1 MPPGAC
7 ILGVTMNAKAPAA
20 LNAQIAQEPLEV
32 AERHL
37 SKGAFREAHAL
48 CLQVIQGDPRAAR
61 AWFLLGVLAAEHGN
75 HHKAAELF
83 ERATILEPGSA
94 RAHAH
99 LGRTLVALNH
109 QDAARQAA
117 DRAAALDPRDALTL
131 DTIGVV
137 YSRTGFHE
145 RAADFFEKAY
155 ALEPKNASLAYNLAS
170 ARQFIG
176 DFTGAETAYAAALTL
191 DPGYYK
197 AWSSRVALSKQ
208 TPDHNFIAELEALF
222 EPDQEDPDPALHIG
236 HALAKSYEDL
246 GDHPA
251 SLSWLNRAKAGKRRQ
266 LAYDYA
272 DDESIFTAAAETAR
286 GVKGGFPSDEPIFV
300 VGLPR
305 TGTTLVDRILSSHRH
320 VTSAGELSN
329 FALIAKRMA
338 DTSSNRVLDAETLQA
353 ASRLDLAALGEAY
366 IDSTRPLTRPGG
378 RFVDKMPLN
387 AIYAG
392 LIHRA
397 LPNARIVCLRR
408 GAMDS
413 VLSNYRQLFATGFS
427 YYNYAYDLAE
437 TARYYV
443 LFDRLVA
450 HWRETLPPDRFTEIA
465 YENLIADQE
474 GETRRLLAFCG
485 LDWDERC
492 LAFHENPN
500 PVATAS
506 SVQVRSPLHAGS
518 IGRWRRYGQAVE
530 PALAVLRTAGIEPQ

>member
-1 MPPGAC
+1 M
-7 ILGVTMNAKAPAA
+7 
-20 LNAQIAQEPLEV
+20 
-32 AERHL
+32 HL
-37 SKGAFREAHAL
+37 SRGAYREAHAL
-48 CLQVIQGDPRAAR
+48 CMEVLRRDPQAGQ
-61 AWFLLGVLAAEHGN
+61 AWFLLGILTVEHGN
-75 HHKAAELF
+75 HAKGAELF
-83 ERATILEPGSA
+83 EKAAILDPVSA
-94 RAHAH
+94 RTHAH
-99 LGRTLVALNH
+99 LGRALVALNQ

-117 DRAAALDPRDALTL
+117 DRAAALKPQDALTL

-137 YSRTGFHE
+137 YSRTGFHD
-145 RAADFFEKAY
+145 RAVDFFEKAY
-155 ALEPKNASLAYNLAS
+155 SLDPTSASFAYNLAS

-176 DFTGAETAYAAALTL
+176 DFAGAETAYAAALRL

-197 AWSSRVALSKQ
+197 AWSSRVALAKQ
-208 TPDHNFIAELEALF
+208 TPAANFVSELEALF
-222 EPDQEDPDPALHIG
+222 DPGEKDPDPALHIG

-246 GDHPA
+246 GDHPT
-251 SLSWLNRAKAGKRRQ
+251 SLDWLNKAKAGKRRQ
-266 LAYDYA
+266 LAYDHA
-272 DDESIFTAAAETAR
+272 DDAAIYAAAARTADE
-286 GVKGGFPSDEPIFV
+286 GQGGHPSDEPIFV

-305 TGTTLVDRILSSHRH
+305 TGTTLVDRILSSHH
-320 VTSAGELSN
+320 AVTSAGELSN

-338 DTSSNRVLDAETLQA
+338 DTPSNRVLDVKTLEA
-353 ASRLDLAALGEAY
+353 TTGLDMAALGRAY
-366 IDSTRPLTRPGG
+366 VDSTRPLTTPDG

-387 AIYAG
+387 AVYAG

-450 HWRETLPPDRFTEIA
+450 HWRAALPPDRFTEIA
-465 YENLIADQE
+465 YEDLIADQE
-474 GETRRLLAFCG
+474 GETRRLLTFCG

-518 IGRWRRYGQAVE
+518 IGRWRRYGEAVE
-530 PALAVLRTAGIEPQ
+530 PALAVLRAAGIEPQ